1 MSQDGND
8 KIKRVLQKIVNYL
21 ITQKKYSEFSNVEIF
36 FVFGSPYKTAM
47 CDWTFGMRI
56 HTNLQGLKK
65 TKLVNDLQSDIRKV
79 TDKVVEQSVCC
90 TDILYS
96 ES

>member
-8 KIKRVLQKIVNYL
+8 KMKKILQKIVDYL
-21 ITQKKYSEFSNVEIF
+21 VKQKKYSSFSKVEIF
-36 FVFGSPYKTAM
+36 FVFGSKYKTAM

-56 HTNLQGLKK
+56 DTDLTPFQR
-65 TKLVNDLQSDIRKV
+65 TDLVRSFQTDIRKV
-79 TDKVVEQSVCC
+79 TDKIVEQRVCC
-90 TDILYS
+90 TDVLFS